1 MSTCLIKTLALKNIL
16 DQHVVVCAWKFKI
29 RCAMSKLWER
39 NLKVLFCMSSIFF
52 HALLSKSNILLS
64 NEVLIQETNTAA
76 LSVENEAKQ
85 LYITMCACL
94 RDCKDG
100 TTGEE
105 LTEHITWCKVCKNI
119 FKMNGTLPHWGCNG
133 IKDSDDQW
141 LNSDS

>member
-39 NLKVLFCMSSIFF
+39 NLKKMRQSNSISLCVP
-52 HALLSKSNILLS
+52 AYEIVKM
-64 NEVLIQETNTAA
+64 EPQEKNSQSTSLGA
-76 LSVENEAKQ
+76 S
-85 LYITMCACL
+85 M
-94 RDCKDG
+94 
-100 TTGEE
+100 EE
-105 LTEHITWCKVCKNI
+105 TIVVCKNI

>member
-1 MSTCLIKTLALKNIL
+1 MQDRDTSDCWRVQTHLI
-16 DQHVVVCAWKFKI
+16 
-29 RCAMSKLWER
+29 
-39 NLKVLFCMSSIFF
+39 
-52 HALLSKSNILLS
+52 
-64 NEVLIQETNTAA
+64 TASF
-76 LSVENEAKQ
+76 LCTHENEAKQ